1 MAKLH
6 DLLGRAL
13 AVPGVRAVALTGR
26 EGLLIASAGRGTERL
41 FEALGALGANALNL
55 ADALGQEIGQGLVVG
70 TILEYEQGLVSVTP
84 FGEYAAAVTFV
95 ESRGLAMMARLQR
108 RADEEGLSLSWRAF
122 NEHVLTTIH
131 VTGLDAYIRI
141 EA

>member
-1 MAKLH
+1 MAKLN

-13 AVPGVRAVALTGR
+13 AVPGVRAVALVGR

-70 TILEYEQGLVSVTP
+70 AILEYERDGLRDALWGIRGGGDVCRERRQPGWVTP
-84 FGEYAAAVTFV
+84 NPTRHRTGF
-95 ESRGLAMMARLQR
+95 L
-108 RADEEGLSLSWRAF
+108 
-122 NEHVLTTIH
+122 LT
-131 VTGLDAYIRI
+131 LDQS
-141 EA
+141 

>member
-6 DLLGRAL
+6 DLLGRTL
-13 AVPGVRAVALTGR
+13 AVPGVRAVALVGR

-70 TILEYEQGLVSVTP
+70 TILEYERGLVAVTP
-84 FGEYAAAVTFV
+84 FGEYAAMAAFV
-95 ESRGLAMMARLQR
+95 ESAASLGGLRQILRSIEQ
-108 RADEEGLSLSWRAF
+108 D
-122 NEHVLTTIH
+122 VLLT
-131 VTGLDAYIRI
+131 LDQL
-141 EA
+141 

>member
-6 DLLGRAL
+6 DLLGQAL
-13 AVPGVRAVALTGR
+13 AVPGVRTVALVGR

-70 TILEYEQGLVSVTP
+70 TILEYERGLVVVTP
-84 FGEYAAAVTFV
+84 FGEYAAVATFV
-95 ESRGLAMMARLQR
+95 ENAASLGGLRQILRSIEQ
-108 RADEEGLSLSWRAF
+108 D
-122 NEHVLTTIH
+122 VLLT
-131 VTGLDAYIRI
+131 LDQS
-141 EA
+141 